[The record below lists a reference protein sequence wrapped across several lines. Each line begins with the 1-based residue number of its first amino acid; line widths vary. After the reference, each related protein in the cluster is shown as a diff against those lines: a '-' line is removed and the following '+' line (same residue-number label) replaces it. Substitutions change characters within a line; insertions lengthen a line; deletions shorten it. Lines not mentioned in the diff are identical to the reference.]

1 MKTWAIMIA
10 LGLGTFLIRYSMIGL
25 SGKVN
30 LPGVLVKATRF
41 IPASMLSA
49 LVASQMLAYTHPEQ
63 PASSVPY
70 LGASL
75 IAGIVAWKT
84 RNAFLTVLV
93 GMILLWLL
101 RAAPGR

>member
-1 MKTWAIMIA
+1 MKTWAIMIV
-10 LGLGTFLIRYSMIGL
+10 LGLGTFLIRYSIIGL

-30 LPGVLVKATRF
+30 LPGVVVKAIRF

-49 LVASQMLAYTHPEQ
+49 LVVSQMLTYTRPDQ
-63 PASSVPY
+63 SASFVPY
-70 LGASL
+70 LGAAL
-75 IAGIVAWKT
+75 IAGVVAWRT

-101 RAAPGR
+101 RTASGQ